1 MASPLVPCLRYRDA
15 RAAIDWLVNVLGFE
29 VQVQFPGEDNR
40 IEHAQ
45 LTLGDGMIMVS
56 SISDTPFGRFMQQP
70 DEIGGRETQAPY
82 VMVADADAVY
92 AQAKA
97 TGSRILIEIKDESY
111 GGRGFSCADP
121 EGHIWSVGT
130 YDPWAPPPVES

>member
-15 RAAIDWLVNVLGFE
+15 RAAIDWLVNVLGFA

-45 LTLGDGMIMVS
+45 LTLGEGMIMVS
-56 SISDTPFGRFMQQP
+56 SISDTPFGRFMRQP
-70 DEIGGRETQAPY
+70 DEIDGRETQAPY
-82 VMVADADAVY
+82 VMVPDADAVY

-97 TGSRILIEIKDESY
+97 SGSRILIEIKDESY

-130 YDPWAPPPVES
+130 YDPWAPPSVES